1 MPQKTLIITVATF
14 VVLGIGILAGTFF
27 FLQTG
32 PAEETITQPTPSP
45 FGEGGELVSRGGE
58 LSFPQENVQQETP
71 LPVRETPRSAVRQLT
86 KTAIAGKTFVARD
99 NKTFV
104 RYMER
109 ATGHIYEIGDTE
121 NTARIS
127 NRTLPGI
134 YEALWGK
141 NGDISVVR
149 YLNPNGA
156 IKSVREVVSVG
167 TNAGSAT
174 LQGTAL
180 PDNVQHAAVAGDGRI
195 FYLGGVGGAAV
206 GTVVSVDGK
215 SKKQIFNSPVA
226 EWEARWADAT
236 LIAVATKPS
245 YASEGFIHLLNSK
258 DGSLQKILGN
268 IRGLTALLSPDKKNV
283 LFSRSTETD
292 FKTYLYDI
300 KNKTAFFFP
309 VVTLPEKC
317 AWKERTVYCGAPR
330 EIPEALY
337 PDDWYQGVVSF
348 SDDIWKIDA
357 DTGAVDIVVNGES
370 SQDGGFDATGLM
382 IQSDGTSLL
391 FTNKNDSTLWS
402 VELKK

>member
-1 MPQKTLIITVATF
+1 
-14 VVLGIGILAGTFF
+14 
-27 FLQTG
+27 
-32 PAEETITQPTPSP
+32 
-45 FGEGGELVSRGGE
+45 
-58 LSFPQENVQQETP
+58 
-71 LPVRETPRSAVRQLT
+71 
-86 KTAIAGKTFVARD
+86 
-99 NKTFV
+99 
-104 RYMER
+104 
-109 ATGHIYEIGDTE
+109 
-121 NTARIS
+121 
-127 NRTLPGI
+127 
-134 YEALWGK
+134 
-141 NGDISVVR
+141 
-149 YLNPNGA
+149 
-156 IKSVREVVSVG
+156 
-167 TNAGSAT
+167 
-174 LQGTAL
+174 
-180 PDNVQHAAVAGDGRI
+180 
-195 FYLGGVGGAAV
+195 
-206 GTVVSVDGK
+206 
-215 SKKQIFNSPVA
+215 
-226 EWEARWADAT
+226 
-236 LIAVATKPS
+236 
-245 YASEGFIHLLNSK
+245 
-258 DGSLQKILGN
+258 LQKILGN